1 LGKQSSEHQSITFL
15 KSLCQHCDDG
25 KGFINLRFLPSAKNH
40 FIPLSEIKSIPAIL
54 ETHRGENAYFGVAT
68 RVEGDGTKK
77 GIVEIPSLWCEI
89 DSEGLGEEAK
99 NEIRQRYQDFPL
111 RPSVLLNSGGGIHIY
126 WKLKTPATKEE
137 IPLVESL
144 LKRIALYFGGDLSS
158 TDASRILRLPKT
170 LNYKY
175 VPPREVT
182 ITAFK
187 PQREY
192 NLSDFDFLPSF
203 KEAITGEEK
212 PPLPE
217 GWEKGLLDGVSEGE
231 RNVSITRLAGRY
243 IGKGLSREEILP
255 ILMDANSRF
264 KPPLPLKE
272 IEACLDSTLKTH
284 QKNHPEPSAKEEKDT
299 KGINYHLTT
308 LNDVFEYPEPTF
320 LIDPILVEGT
330 VLAIGA
336 YTGTGKSVTAL
347 SIEKAILS
355 GKPLW
360 GKYPV
365 LKTGPVL
372 LVDEET
378 PKGFLK
384 ERIKKMSF
392 CKTMP
397 LYFLH
402 FQDVRLDKDEYFN
415 ALMSKVEEVK
425 PVLVVIDSLIRVHRQ
440 KEDDATSMS
449 KVVDRLRKIANW
461 GTTVLVIHH
470 HKKGEGPLSQM
481 LRGSSDIPGGIDVEY
496 ALIPKDGYL
505 QFSSVKTRTK
515 PLDPI
520 RLKMEI
526 NETSIEMVYLGT
538 EAEEVLTE
546 VLDVLRNRGRLG
558 VNDIREELKAREF
571 EVGINR
577 LREMLRNALGK
588 EIQGEKE
595 KGRGKKWVYWVD
607 DSSRFTALYNTVKSE
622 ETNQNETFLR
632 GMLNKEESTHE
643 ETTQCFQGDKDSSR
657 AKKQAIR
664 EELRNKDGYEVRDD
678 GQRTY

>member
-1 LGKQSSEHQSITFL
+1 MGKQSSEHQSITFL